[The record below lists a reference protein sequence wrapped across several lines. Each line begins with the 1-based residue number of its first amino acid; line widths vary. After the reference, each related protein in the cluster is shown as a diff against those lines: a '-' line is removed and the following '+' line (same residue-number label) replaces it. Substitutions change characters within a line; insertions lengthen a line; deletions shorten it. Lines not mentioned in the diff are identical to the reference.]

1 MADDRTNLG
10 GTIGTA
16 NETIYHR
23 MGGQRTFELIPTTLV
38 KYNGVRRPMTS
49 KAAKKAYQQ
58 ANRGDKVSRAEQ
70 RRRDAAELEQQ
81 KKEYEKERAAARARA
96 ARDKKA
102 AKANAEKEARK
113 KMGLPEPSRFVRAS
127 QPTISRF
134 VRSGSTGKRSWREEE
149 NAGEDAD
156 QTMSETEKDA
166 VEPPAKRRA
175 TTEEDSEDEFGDFPS
190 LSQTDILEKIDSSIQ
205 NSDYAVLNPQSPGDK
220 TVACS
225 NGERPPRKASQELP
239 AKKSAQSLLDDP
251 EVVDEMANTQLLS
264 DLAEAVAKS
273 DPVGPPVMHPPECQR
288 QSETCDTASTS
299 SSPRCSAGAP
309 SKACKSTKLKSGLSS
324 LAGSKSIEPAQTLQY
339 VSGHD
344 YAAFDTCRAANPSLQ
359 ESSTDMPP
367 PCLPVKVARS
377 VSFAPRPQSSFFP
390 SNENMGSRAL
400 PDALPTSTQAFLE
413 THLDEFFPSPTQEVR
428 ELLDDVDDDPSNTQI
443 AQEPSPKMDVEISIF
458 DDLICT
464 QDFHLSPADLAEID
478 TPSREP
484 SKSPVGPKGSC
495 VPRLESR
502 EKRRFF
508 EEKDEDVLHAAI
520 QESKAL
526 TVQETTEASKET
538 TWLSRYESDSTD
550 YGDLDLDSGDIPH
563 LFREDEDTDL
573 EAAILESKLLAEQE
587 AKELALLDRPCPD
600 RVPSNASADGDFE
613 RGPDDGSELNASRAQ
628 DGLLRPGL
636 DDAVQKS
643 KGILKRAKRRFF
655 QEKEEDQIHA
665 AVYES
670 RAAVAQNVP
679 PKVAPKP
686 KPKPPKRTLKRVK
699 STATDYGDD
708 DFSGCSQELLA
719 LC

>member
-1 MADDRTNLG
+1 MADDRTNLNS
-10 GTIGTA
+10 TVGTA

-38 KYNGVRRPMTS
+38 KHNGVRRPMTS

-96 ARDKKA
+96 ARDKKT

-134 VRSGSTGKRSWREEE
+134 VRSDSKGKRSWREEE

-156 QTMSETEKDA
+156 QSMSGTEKDA

-175 TTEEDSEDEFGDFPS
+175 TMEDDSEDEFGDFPS

-205 NSDYAVLNPQSPGDK
+205 NSDCAVFNPHSPDSE
-220 TVACS
+220 TIACS
-225 NGERPPRKASQELP
+225 KREPQPRKASQELP
-239 AKKSAQSLLDDP
+239 AKMSIQCSLDDP

-288 QSETCDTASTS
+288 QSESYDKASTS
-299 SSPRCSAGAP
+299 SSPKFSAGAC
-309 SKACKSTKLKSGLSS
+309 SKACIRTNPKSGLSS
-324 LAGSKSIEPAQTLQY
+324 LAGLKSIEPAQTLQH
-339 VSGHD
+339 VSSHNN
-344 YAAFDTCRAANPSLQ
+344 AAFDTCPAANPSLQ

-377 VSFAPRPQSSFFP
+377 VSFAPRPQSSFFAF
-390 SNENMGSRAL
+390 NENMDSRAR

-428 ELLDDVDDDPSNTQI
+428 ELLDDVDDYPSNTQI
-443 AQEPSPKMDVEISIF
+443 AQEPRPKMDVQISTF

-484 SKSPVGPKGSC
+484 SKPPVGPTGSC
-495 VPRLESR
+495 IPRLESR
-502 EKRRFF
+502 DKRRFF
-508 EEKDEDVLHAAI
+508 EEKDEDMLHAAI

-526 TVQETTEASKET
+526 TVQETTGASKEA
-538 TWLSRYESDSTD
+538 TWLGRYESDSTD

-563 LFREDEDTDL
+563 LFREDEDKDL
-573 EAAILESKLLAEQE
+573 AAAILESKLLAEQQ
-587 AKELALLDRPCPD
+587 AKELAPLDLPCLDR
-600 RVPSNASADGDFE
+600 VLSNSIADDGFE
-613 RGPDDGSELNASRAQ
+613 RRLDDGSEANSSRAN
-628 DGLLRPGL
+628 DGHLRPGP
-636 DDAVQKS
+636 DHTVPKS
-643 KGILKRAKRRFF
+643 KGMLKRAERRFF

-670 RAAVAQNVP
+670 RATVAQKMP
-679 PKVAPKP
+679 PKVAP